1 MADQTPDAGQ
11 QESGKRGKGML
22 LGGILVAVMLLEG
35 GGIFF
40 AMRFFGADAAPAS
53 GAGLVDVEPQEPS
66 HQELL
71 VANFRA
77 PNMKTGKLYLYDI
90 EIQVLVAE
98 KNVERVREL
107 LENRKATFED
117 RLARIVRSADP
128 QQLQEPGLEILR
140 RQVKHEIDQIA
151 GQEDIVSEVLIP
163 KCTPLPAFN

>member
-11 QESGKRGKGML
+11 QEPGKRGKGL
-22 LGGILVAVMLLEG
+22 FLGGILLGVMLLEG

-40 AMRFFGADAAPAS
+40 AMKLFGAAPAAAA
-53 GAGLVDVEPQEPS
+53 GAGLVDAVPQEPS
-66 HQELL
+66 QQELL
-71 VANFRA
+71 VANVRA

-90 EIQVLVAE
+90 EVQVLVGEQDVA
-98 KNVERVREL
+98 RVREL

-140 RQVKHEIDQIA
+140 RQVKHEIDEIA
-151 GQEDIVSEVLIP
+151 GQEDTVSEVLIP